1 MLDTDDAGEKLKA
14 RDRNLVRKFSFLLLI
29 SLPFT
34 SVQASSKDQN
44 NRLLELLECRG
55 PADPEWRP
63 LAAQLAIQGVP
74 FEDDVTEICFKP
86 DNWKF
91 NGLHIT
97 GICGRGLPRT
107 PHVTDY
113 VTIFVNNSVTQTIEW
128 IGHNVGSTRSEVIGF
143 KKGASIT
150 CWPKG

>member
-1 MLDTDDAGEKLKA
+1 MLDTDDAGQKLKA
-14 RDRNLVRKFSFLLLI
+14 RDRNLVRKFLYLLLI

-34 SVQASSKDQN
+34 SAQASSEDQN
-44 NRLLELLECRG
+44 NLLLELLECRG
-55 PADPEWRP
+55 PADPNWRP

-74 FEDDVTEICFKP
+74 YEDTVTEICFEP
-86 DNWKF
+86 DSWKF

-107 PHVTDY
+107 PLVTDY
-113 VTIFVNNSVTQTIEW
+113 VTISVANGFSQTMDWIEN
-128 IGHNVGSTRSEVIGF
+128 NVGPTGAEVTSF
-143 KKGASIT
+143 KRGATVT